1 MVEWI
6 NKNMFQFHAA
16 YKRLTSALRT
26 HIDSKQRDEER
37 ESMQMETKRE
47 KGSYS
52 YIYLY
57 QDKRGFK

>member
-1 MVEWI
+1 
-6 NKNMFQFHAA
+6 MFQFHAA